1 MRKAFLLA
9 AVLGRDLASLARKYH
24 YLSAAVFFVSF
35 VALLHKEVLL
45 DMSGLVLAG
54 QQVGGFFSWLFWWWS
69 YAVQNGLPLFHTGL
83 LMYPAG
89 VPVFFHSPVNEL
101 SAVLLQL
108 FTTPYAAY
116 NLLTLACYVLT
127 GLSAYLLFYR
137 LTRSAVA
144 SLCGAFCY
152 AFSSY
157 MVVQH
162 YHGQVIEATLY
173 FNPLLAL
180 ALISYREKADLRGAF
195 LVAAALAGVFLSGP
209 YVAFSFGAVF
219 LAGALLYDAFW
230 GGRRLFNARALLQ
243 LAGAAAAA
251 GAVALVFYWPL
262 LKYSGRWVGGSQ
274 FYSASL
280 LSFIDLPFW
289 HSGQFAQR
297 LRFFEGV
304 NVPPEMIMSYLG
316 AGTLALGAYGIW
328 KGLHKESGFA
338 FWLWL
343 FGFSAVLTLGPWL
356 KLSPESQTWVPLP
369 YLLLKSLP
377 VVSSFR
383 NSSRILMTVTLA
395 ASAIAALSLSELL
408 RGRSR
413 AWRLAAGA
421 VFLAAVFFE
430 FDLAVIGKR
439 YASSAPSPVYEV
451 LRRDAGAGA
460 VLELPAV
467 YDREGNL
474 LIRMQSY
481 MLFQPYH
488 RRPLVLGYPSRH
500 LLSSLEF
507 TEKTEGV
514 YELTHPWV
522 LAGLNSKPALKARKA
537 WLAAHSARLLRE
549 AGIKYVVYHPERVLG
564 EELHRDLE
572 KWLPET
578 LGRPLLTDGAGNQLF
593 VTGGGS

>member
-1 MRKAFLLA
+1 MRKHFLLA
-9 AVLGRDLASLARKYH
+9 VALGRDLGVLVRKYH
-24 YLSAAVFFVSF
+24 YLAAAVFLISIVS
-35 VALLHKEVLL
+35 LLHLEVLR

-54 QQVGGFFSWLFWWWS
+54 QQVGGFFSWLFWWWA
-69 YAVQNGLPLFHTGL
+69 YAVHNGLPLFHTGL

-108 FTTPYAAY
+108 FTTPYAAF
-116 NLLTLACYVLT
+116 NFLMLACYVLT
-127 GLSAYLLFYR
+127 GLSAYFLFYR

-180 ALISYREKADLRGAF
+180 ALLSYREKADLRGAF

-219 LAGALLYDAFW
+219 LSGTLLYDFFL
-230 GGRRLFNARALLQ
+230 GGRRLCAPRALLQ
-243 LAGAAAAA
+243 LAGAVAAA
-251 GAVALVFYWPL
+251 GGLALAFYWPL
-262 LKYSGRWVGGSQ
+262 LKYSGQWIGGSQ
-274 FYSASL
+274 FYSSYL

-289 HSGQFAQR
+289 HSAPFAQR
-297 LRFFEGV
+297 LRIFGGA
-304 NVPPEMIMSYLG
+304 NIPPEMIMSYLG
-316 AGTLALGAYGIW
+316 SGTLALGVYGIW
-328 KGLHKESGFA
+328 KGLHKKTGFA
-338 FWLWL
+338 FWLWI

-356 KLSPESQTWVPLP
+356 KLSPENQTWVPLP

-377 VVSSFR
+377 VASDFR
-383 NSSRILMTVTLA
+383 NSARILMTVTLA
-395 ASAIAALSLSELL
+395 ASAIAALSLSELF

-413 AWRLAAGA
+413 AWRLGAGA
-421 VFLAAVFFE
+421 LFLAAFFFE
-430 FDLAVIGKR
+430 FNLSVIGRR
-439 YASSAPSPVYEV
+439 YASAVPSPVYEV
-451 LRRDAGAGA
+451 IRRDPGKAA
-460 VLELPAV
+460 VLELPAS
-467 YDREGNL
+467 YDRNGNL
-474 LIRMQSY
+474 LIQMQHY

-488 RRPLVLGYPSRH
+488 RHPLVLGYPSRH

-507 TEKTEGV
+507 TEKTEAV
-514 YELTHPWV
+514 YEFTHPWV
-522 LAGLNSKPALKARKA
+522 LAGLNSKPALRERRA

-549 AGIKYVVYHPERVLG
+549 AGIKYVVYHPASLLG
-564 EELHRDLE
+564 KDLHRDLE
-572 KWLPET
+572 KWLSET
-578 LGRPLLTDGAGNQLF
+578 LGRPLLVDEAGTQLF
-593 VTGGGS
+593 VTGKGD